1 MANGWL
7 KSSAMQ
13 DKIIGRVDGHRWEP
27 EAPKEN
33 KRAWTPERWS
43 HRTRTVPA
51 ASADKVDL
59 TVAAEEL
66 RNRPS

>member
-33 KRAWTPERWS
+33 KRAWTPERWA
-43 HRTRTVPA
+43 HRTRPRR
-51 ASADKVDL
+51 S
-59 TVAAEEL
+59 
-66 RNRPS
+66 